1 MKELIISLMLWIGSN
16 TDYNTDFPVPHV
28 ERMGIIMEEIIFPNY
43 EGFYD
48 YKKNIIYIRRGLDI
62 KDSWT
67 QGVLLHEVIHYL
79 QDMNNAQFEC
89 TAEMEKD
96 AWPLQ
101 KKYLKEVHNYIWN
114 YDILWYLV
122 ISDCGQY

>member
-1 MKELIISLMLWIGSN
+1 MKELIISLMIWVGAN
-16 TDYNTDFPVPHV
+16 TDYKVDFPVPQV
-28 ERMGIIMEEIIFPNY
+28 KRMGIIMEEIIFPDY

-48 YKKNIIYIRRGLDI
+48 YKKNIIYIRGGLDI

-79 QDMNNAQFEC
+79 QDMNNAQFKC

-101 KKYLKEVHNYIWN
+101 KKYLKEVHNYIWDYN
-114 YDILWYLV
+114 ILWYLV

>member
-1 MKELIISLMLWIGSN
+1 MLWIGAN
-16 TDYNTDFPVPHV
+16 TDYKIDFPVPQV

-48 YKKNIIYIRRGLDI
+48 YKKNIIYIRRELDL
-62 KDSWT
+62 KDPWT

-79 QDMNNAQFEC
+79 QDMNNTQFEC

-114 YDILWYLV
+114 YNILWYMV

>member
-1 MKELIISLMLWIGSN
+1 MKELIMALMLWIGSN
-16 TDYNTDFPVPHV
+16 TNYNIDCPVPQV
-28 ERMGIIMEEIIFPNY
+28 ERMDIIMEEIIFPDY

-48 YKKNIIYIRRGLDI
+48 YNKNIIYIREGLDI
-62 KDSWT
+62 KDPWT

-79 QDMNNAQFEC
+79 QDMNNAQFKC

>member
-1 MKELIISLMLWIGSN
+1 MKELIISLMIWVGAN
-16 TDYNTDFPVPHV
+16 TDYKIDFPVPQV
-28 ERMGIIMEEIIFPNY
+28 ERMNVIMSQIIFPDY

-48 YKKNIIYIRRGLDI
+48 YKKNIIYIRGGLDI

-79 QDMNNAQFEC
+79 QDMNNAQFKC

-101 KKYLKEVHNYIWN
+101 KKYLKEVHNYIWDYN
-114 YDILWYLV
+114 ILWYLV

>member
-1 MKELIISLMLWIGSN
+1 MKELIMALMLWIGAN
-16 TDYNTDFPVPHV
+16 TDYKVDFPVPQV
-28 ERMGIIMEEIIFPNY
+28 KRMGIIMEEIIFPNY

-48 YKKNIIYIRRGLDI
+48 YKKNIIYIRGGLDI
-62 KDSWT
+62 KDPWT

-114 YDILWYLV
+114 FDILWYLV

>member
-1 MKELIISLMLWIGSN
+1 MIWVGAN
-16 TDYNTDFPVPHV
+16 TDYKIDFPVPQV
-28 ERMGIIMEEIIFPNY
+28 ERMNVIMSQIIFPNY

-48 YKKNIIYIRRGLDI
+48 YKKNIIYIRKGLDI
-62 KDSWT
+62 DKAWT

-79 QDMNNAQFEC
+79 QDMNNAQFKC

-101 KKYLKEVHNYIWN
+101 KKYLKEVHNYIWD

-122 ISDCGQY
+122 ISDCGHY

>member
-1 MKELIISLMLWIGSN
+1 MLWIGSN
-16 TDYNTDFPVPHV
+16 TDYNTDFPVPQV
-28 ERMGIIMEEIIFPNY
+28 ERMNVIMSQIIFPNY

-79 QDMNNAQFEC
+79 QDMNNAQFKC

-101 KKYLKEVHNYIWN
+101 KKYLKEVHNYIWDYN
-114 YDILWYLV
+114 ILWYMV